1 MDRNFDSLRE
11 NDMAFIKAESN
22 GIEYEINTDFIKYA
36 VRKAFNVVVTTID
49 DYEFNVSLKEWNE
62 HKGE

>member
-1 MDRNFDSLRE
+1 
-11 NDMAFIKAESN
+11 MAFIKAESN